1 MVYECDRCAS
11 ALPAGVSA
19 CPCCGEKFDEA
30 VPPDAILPKAGF
42 HVLNVEP
49 LKPGMDKQNPA
60 REEVTENLAQAE
72 ADIAA
77 LRSQAIVLKSEVMT
91 LRGHI
96 STLISE
102 MAALEDHSATLQSHS
117 AVLQSQ
123 VTTLTNRLTV
133 LEMAGREDKRRFM
146 DHVQHVKEA
155 LGYIQINSPAG
166 TAGQSLE

>member
-11 ALPAGVSA
+11 ALSAGAAA
-19 CPCCGEKFDEA
+19 CPRCGEEFEEA
-30 VPPDAILPKAGF
+30 VPMDAVLPSVGF
-42 HVLNVEP
+42 HALSSAP
-49 LKPGMDKQNPA
+49 PRPGADKQNQL
-60 REEVTENLAQAE
+60 REETTESLAQAE

-77 LRSQAIVLKSEVMT
+77 LRGQAIILKSEVMT
-91 LRGHI
+91 LRGHV

-102 MAALEDHSATLQSHS
+102 MTALEDYSSTLQSHS
-117 AVLQSQ
+117 AMLQSQ

-155 LGYIQINSPAG
+155 LGCIQINSPTS
-166 TAGQSLE
+166 TAGQ